1 MHVCQHKL
9 TSVPPSL
16 SASTHSSPSS
26 IWLTSDA
33 LVSFFSTS
41 ALHHSLPAH
50 PVGGC
55 ASGVWLWKCEV
66 NRRWASGVVFSK
78 RSIYHMI
85 SRVKRE
91 RHIQSKN
98 KIQLQWIKNKR
109 LVWCDNTDISWHA
122 AYFAANY
129 TVSLFYFVPLCTCRQ
144 LMPISL
150 PVWLCYLHLHNEHQ
164 HICKYFKQAG
174 RQTVGHCY
182 KDGWWEGV
190 AAGWD
195 IGWNLA
201 KMLFIFLNTLS
212 F

>member
-1 MHVCQHKL
+1 MIYCLPSLSTLNETNACLPTQADFC
-9 TSVPPSL
+9 PSL

-91 RHIQSKN
+91 RHIQSKS
-98 KIQLQWIKNKR
+98 KIQLQGIKNKR
-109 LVWCDNTDISWHA
+109 LVWCDNMDISWHA

-129 TVSLFYFVPLCTCRQ
+129 TVSLFYFAHAH
-144 LMPISL
+144 ISACLTLL
-150 PVWLCYLHLHNEHQ
+150 PAPSQRAPAHLQ
-164 HICKYFKQAG
+164 
-174 RQTVGHCY
+174 V
-182 KDGWWEGV
+182 
-190 AAGWD
+190 
-195 IGWNLA
+195 L
-201 KMLFIFLNTLS
+201 
-212 F
+212 

>member
-55 ASGVWLWKCEV
+55 ASGVCLWKCEV
-66 NRRWASGVVFSK
+66 NRRWASGVVSSK
-78 RSIYHMI
+78 RSIYHTI

-91 RHIQSKN
+91 R
-98 KIQLQWIKNKR
+98 
-109 LVWCDNTDISWHA
+109 DISNQKVRYSCNELKIKGWYDVITWISA
-122 AYFAANY
+122 DTLPTLLPIIPSPFF
-129 TVSLFYFVPLCTCRQ
+129 TL

-195 IGWNLA
+195 VGWNLA
-201 KMLFIFLNTLS
+201 KMLFIF
-212 F
+212 

>member
-16 SASTHSSPSS
+16 SVSTHSSPSS

-55 ASGVWLWKCEV
+55 TSGVWLWKCEV

-91 RHIQSKN
+91 RHIQSKS
-98 KIQLQWIKNKR
+98 KIQLQGIKNKR
-109 LVWCDNTDISWHA
+109 LVWCDNMDISWHA

-129 TVSLFYFVPLCTCRQ
+129 TVSLFYFAHAH
-144 LMPISL
+144 ISACLTLL
-150 PVWLCYLHLHNEHQ
+150 PAPSQRAPAHLQ
-164 HICKYFKQAG
+164 
-174 RQTVGHCY
+174 V
-182 KDGWWEGV
+182 
-190 AAGWD
+190 
-195 IGWNLA
+195 L
-201 KMLFIFLNTLS
+201 
-212 F
+212 